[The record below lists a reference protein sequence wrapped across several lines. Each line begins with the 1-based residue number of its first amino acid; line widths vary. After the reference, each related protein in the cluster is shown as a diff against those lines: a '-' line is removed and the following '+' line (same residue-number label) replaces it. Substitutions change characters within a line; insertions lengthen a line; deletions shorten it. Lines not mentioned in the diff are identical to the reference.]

1 MMRIE
6 QIGVAMRLLIDNDV
20 CKRDGMH
27 VRRRVHGLICACS
40 VRRKDESL
48 LDEAAQRGA
57 RAA

>member
-1 MMRIE
+1 MTRIE
-6 QIGVAMRLLIDNDV
+6 QIGVAMGLLIDN
-20 CKRDGMH
+20 DGMH
-27 VRRRVHGLICACS
+27 VRRRVHGLISLCS